1 MTECILLVYC
11 YSYNICS
18 VNTSID
24 RSEYTPENIVF
35 LEEIFWHEKCAHFS
49 VADREQVIDAYILTQ
64 RAHKYDTQKSGTP
77 YMNHIDGVIRKY
89 LDITRKNSISASDIC
104 TVILHDVIED
114 HPEFIKWVLDG
125 FWKTIYRRVLG
136 VTKPSAAVLNATFW
150 VLTRSTLN
158 YTGNLWESLVPYFIG
173 RLTNSW
179 QAIITHHQ
187 LHLKLVW
194 LWRQQHLLEEKS
206 LKNYRFLW
214 MIADLS
220 EDDFE
225 IKCADR
231 IDNLNNL
238 VAVDMSYV
246 KSNLESTEVYILKA
260 RALWREDLV
269 LLLEQGMRNLTQRKK
284 EIESSI

>member
-1 MTECILLVYC
+1 M
-11 YSYNICS
+11 NQ
-18 VNTSID
+18 SID
-24 RSEYTPENIVF
+24 RSEYTPENKIF
-35 LEEIFWHEKCAHFS
+35 LEEIFWHEKCAHFAS
-49 VADREQVIDAYILTQ
+49 ADKEQITDAYVLTQ
-64 RAHKYDTQKSGTP
+64 KAHKKDKRKDGTP

-89 LDITRKNSISASDIC
+89 LEITKKDSISPADLCIA
-104 TVILHDVIED
+104 ILHDAIED
-114 HPEFIKWVLDG
+114 HPEFSEQVFET
-125 FWKTIYRRVLG
+125 FWETIYGRVLWI
-136 VTKPSAAVLNATFW
+136 TKPSIGVLNETFSL
-150 VLTRSTLN
+150 LTRSTLN
-158 YTGNLWESLVPYFIG
+158 YRDNLWASLVPYFIG
-173 RLTNSW
+173 KLTTSW
-179 QAIITHHQ
+179 QAIRTHHQ

-194 LWRQQHLLEEKS
+194 LWRQQHLFEEKS

-238 VAVDMSYV
+238 VAVDMNYV
-246 KSNLESTEVYILKA
+246 RSNLESTEVYILKA
-260 RALWREDLV
+260 RALWREDLA